1 MMQNSDLLLEKS
13 EKEIIVNFD
22 LAFFDFQ
29 NFLLNLCTTYIRTYL
44 VTFAL
49 KTIIEQL
56 EYYPFSNLF

>member
-1 MMQNSDLLLEKS
+1 MQNSDLLEKS

-29 NFLLNLCTTYIRTYL
+29 NFLWNLLLTYL